1 MPARRGRRRALLTGL
16 HGGHLPGCGGSRPF
30 KVSIRVVQRGLGP
43 NTAGFEGSVEE
54 SVETQAQFLRR
65 PSSSLS
71 YLAILTPPSHRKW
84 CVRTLGTERPDIV
97 LSSGG
102 GCGQG
107 HTSGHMPNFIY
118 ARSRFAEPLAT
129 IFPVERENLES
140 PHCSPR
146 SVSLDA
152 RSHGQVLPPQT
163 LQTLRLLPRAGS
175 APLPARRRV
184 PKRRRSASSET
195 KLIR

>member
-71 YLAILTPPSHRKW
+71 YLAILTPPATASGASGLLEPGDPTLSCPLEEGVDRGTPQDTCPTSYTREADLLSSWLPSSLLSGKTW
-84 CVRTLGTERPDIV
+84 KVRT
-97 LSSGG
+97 
-102 GCGQG
+102 
-107 HTSGHMPNFIY
+107 
-118 ARSRFAEPLAT
+118 
-129 IFPVERENLES
+129 
-140 PHCSPR
+140 
-146 SVSLDA
+146 
-152 RSHGQVLPPQT
+152 
-163 LQTLRLLPRAGS
+163 
-175 APLPARRRV
+175 ARRGLCRWTLV
-184 PKRRRSASSET
+184 RTARFSHHRHCKH
-195 KLIR
+195 